1 MAIDER
7 NVSAGAVDAPTDER
21 APTTLDDATLD
32 DLRRRL
38 DSPLF
43 ARDPGLASAPQV
55 PGLRELTWEHVIN
68 PTSQQPV
75 VPSSSPELT
84 PVPKAAPVSIEALLS
99 QPEPTLVDDAAA
111 VAVMSP
117 TAPAPTAPSPTPP
130 SMPSF
135 SDIAAGAAATGPA
148 GNEWTDAPP
157 NGTSNGASI
166 DDAMLQITDRPPV
179 AREED
184 PVVAGL
190 AALIAQHTPASGQPA
205 VAVAPAVEP
214 VNEPVVVLVVE
225 PVVEPAAPVVSPATD
240 AVAVRPPPPPA
251 LVPPPPITSQHSISA
266 IEAELN
272 RLAFVPDHEDLGP
285 VEVPQ
290 IVSSTESTIAPSAHS
305 TGSTITL
312 PTSPAP
318 AAAAPSLSAAP
329 LFTPRQAMAP
339 QHVGRTYAD
348 LIAESTPVRAK
359 PKKHTGLKLVAAV
372 VLLAMLAGGLFAAKY
387 YLLDRTHWSAEMAPL
402 AKEVENARGLTFDHD
417 VPLVTVA
424 PAEYATRLGDSLLGF
439 TEANAPA
446 IQAEWRSLGLLD
458 GPLDRAAIGATAM
471 ADSPAFYDAT
481 TGHIYEVSGLGAEF
495 RRFSIERAL
504 TMALLDQHFAWSNK
518 ITNESQSVQIGTRAL
533 FDADAMATATSLIP
547 ASSKS
552 RIATQMFE
560 MYKQYKI
567 PATPSPFATTVAGRL
582 GLADRP
588 FFDERDP
595 KDRDQLEQQGL
606 FPDGQVFDLRRLTA
620 TDVETARANSRGM
633 LYWYHVLAARL
644 DDDLAWRIAL
654 TWQADTLTTV
664 DSGTTTCVAAV
675 FTPSASG
682 AAAALLTFQAWANAA
697 PHASLTKVTS
707 LPGAG
712 GAKQIKIDACDPGK
726 SVHTNDGK
734 PRLSLGGAPLR
745 AEQYHQVMYAQRQLK
760 PAQVAC
766 AVYGNDKVTLTDERL
781 VVDLPSGWKALGQ
794 HPTPNPLAAGCAASS
809 P

>member
-75 VPSSSPELT
+75 VASTPAPELT

-99 QPEPTLVDDAAA
+99 QPEPTPVDDGDT
-111 VAVMSP
+111 VSV
-117 TAPAPTAPSPTPP
+117 APATPP
-130 SMPSF
+130 PVPSF
-135 SDIAAGAAATGPA
+135 SDIAAGSAVGSPA
-148 GNEWTDAPP
+148 VGNEWTDAP
-157 NGTSNGASI
+157 SNGSSNGPSI

-214 VNEPVVVLVVE
+214 APEPLMELVLE
-225 PVVEPAAPVVSPATD
+225 PVVEPAAAVTAPATD
-240 AVAVRPPPPPA
+240 AVTVTAAPPPPPPA
-251 LVPPPPITSQHSISA
+251 LVPPAPITSQHSISA

-290 IVSSTESTIAPSAHS
+290 IVSSTESTIAPSVHL

-312 PTSPAP
+312 PASAAP
-318 AAAAPSLSAAP
+318 APSLSAAP

-348 LIAESTPVRAK
+348 LVAETTPVRTK
-359 PKKHTGLKLVAAV
+359 PKKHTGLKLVAAI

-402 AKEVENARGLTFDHD
+402 AKEVENARGLTFDRD

-439 TEANAPA
+439 TEENAPA

-458 GPLDRAAIGATAM
+458 GPLDRAAIGASAM
-471 ADSPAFYDAT
+471 ADSPAFYDAA
-481 TGHIYEVSGLGAEF
+481 TGHIYEVSGLGADF

-504 TMALLDQHFAWSNK
+504 TMALLDQHFAWSNH
-518 ITNESQSVQIGTRAL
+518 ITGESQSVQIGTRAL

-547 ASSKS
+547 TSSKS
-552 RIATQMFE
+552 RIATQMFQ

-567 PATPSPFATTVAGRL
+567 PPTPSPFATTVAGRL

-588 FFDERDP
+588 FFDELDP
-595 KDRDQLEQQGL
+595 KDRDLLEQKGV

-620 TDVETARANSRGM
+620 KDLETARANSRGM

-644 DDDLAWRIAL
+644 DDDLAWRVAL

-664 DSGTTTCVAAV
+664 DSGATTCVAAV
-675 FTPSASG
+675 FTPSPAG
-682 AAAALLTFQAWANAA
+682 AAAALLTFQAWAKAA
-697 PHASLTKVTS
+697 PHNSLTKVTS
-707 LPGAG
+707 LPGTG

-745 AEQYHQVMYAQRQLK
+745 AEQYHQLMYAERQLL

-766 AVYGNDKVTLTDERL
+766 AVYGKDKVTLTDERL

-794 HPTPNPLAAGCAASS
+794 HPTPNPLGAGCAATS